1 MTRFL
6 RRRAMLVGA
15 SALALVAAGIA
26 VAGPA
31 PSSMSLVS
39 ATFSTGAPTNSHSH
53 TCIGANNAQITVTD
67 ATYTG
72 TASSADS
79 RLNGA
84 ITIHVHSVYDGNQ
97 GTLSGD
103 VRIDSSATPVNHF
116 HASLNA
122 VDVTNNVQG
131 WITGHA
137 GPGAQIAG
145 AFLAPFTA
153 TGGFGSGTI
162 GATTGVATD
171 PALVT
176 SGNCNKPPSPAPNPP
191 KNGNGPKSAEVNGPA
206 HNGPGHNG
214 PGHGKHHHG
223 H

>member
-1 MTRFL
+1 MRRFFS
-6 RRRAMLVGA
+6 RRVMLAGA

-39 ATFSTGAPTNSHSH
+39 ATFSTGAPTSSHSH
-53 TCIGANNAQITVTD
+53 TCAGANSAQITVTD

-97 GTLSGD
+97 GTLTGD
-103 VRIDSSATPVNHF
+103 VRIDSTATPVNHF
-116 HASLNA
+116 HASLSA
-122 VDVTNNVQG
+122 VDFANDVQG
-131 WITGHA
+131 WISGHA
-137 GPGAQIAG
+137 GPGAQITG
-145 AFLAPFTA
+145 AFVAPFTA

-162 GATTGVATD
+162 GATTGGATD
-171 PALVT
+171 PALIT
-176 SGNCNKPPSPAPNPP
+176 SGNCSKQQNPAPSPP
-191 KNGNGPKSAEVNGPA
+191 KDGNGPRNADLKGLGNNGPK
-206 HNGPGHNG
+206 PGR
-214 PGHGKHHHG
+214 HHHD